1 MTHLE
6 GRRELDNGRFYF
18 QFSVKLRIFGS
29 IVNLAFFTC
38 EVKMAASVS
47 LVFVRLTGIIH
58 VKRLT
63 QNRGLNNTHRILAI
77 IM

>member
-6 GRRELDNGRFYF
+6 GGRKLDNGRFHF

-47 LVFVRLTGIIH
+47 LGFCETYWD
-58 VKRLT
+58 
-63 QNRGLNNTHRILAI
+63 NTCKKTNSEPGS
-77 IM
+77 